1 MSEALPDG
9 VKHLV
14 TIKQVEKTIKMTSE
28 AKAELQSSGMM
39 DDKGKLKIKGVSP
52 KMIKRMKLES
62 IDCPVLKKEIGFLQ
76 CYVCRNYFSRVS
88 GQVYC
93 KGEPL

>member
-9 VKHLV
+9 VKYKV
-14 TIKQVEKTIKMTSE
+14 VIKQVEKPIKMTDE

-52 KMIKRMKLES
+52 KMVKRMKLES
-62 IDCPVLKKEIGFLQ
+62 VDCPVLKKEIGFLQ